1 MHRKG
6 KQNVDKFKIDDVAKE
21 CGMTKRTIRYYEEI
35 GLIPPPERSEGG
47 MRLYDRTHIE
57 RLKQIVNARDVL
69 GFSLQEILDFVAIRE
84 NLDELKEKYW
94 KMEELEAKLAQLRDI
109 ELVVDQ
115 QLGMIDRKLAKML
128 EFREEIERIQQRVTD
143 GIAKLTQEKES

>member
-1 MHRKG
+1 MHRREKH
-6 KQNVDKFKIDDVAKE
+6 NVDKFKIDDVAKE

-128 EFREEIERIQQRVTD
+128 EFREEIERIQKRVTD
-143 GIAKLTQEKES
+143 GIAKLTHEKES